1 MTSSI
6 NIDLSL
12 TKRSKKLP
20 AKVLQSW
27 RLLQVLVRE
36 FQTFIVWAALA
47 SIASI
52 LLLYFFYPK
61 QELPAHHYTL
71 LGFAYDTMLMTFFE
85 SPIPFVDDWRLIPI
99 FFGLP
104 ILGLL
109 VIAEGVVHFGSLI
122 VHHKRYSKEWQKM
135 LASTYENHIV
145 VCGLGNVGFRVVEH
159 LKRYD
164 QEVVC
169 IEHRTSTQFVNEIE
183 QLKVPVIDGDATS
196 ITVLELARVSRA
208 KAVIAVTDND
218 LANLE
223 IALNARELRPGI
235 RAVVRMFDQRLAK
248 KIEKSFGISCAFS
261 TSALSA
267 PIFAQSALS
276 ENILAAFEFGNTTVN
291 AFQLMI
297 EDQGFA
303 GMMIDDLRNKFE
315 VTVLMHE
322 RNQLVDW
329 NPPPA
334 TVLQKGDKLL
344 LLTDNVNVHELFRAA
359 EQQSTK
365 KT

>member
-1 MTSSI
+1 MMSSGYL
-6 NIDLSL
+6 NAELLSRGKTL
-12 TKRSKKLP
+12 SSRL
-20 AKVLQSW
+20 LQTW
-27 RLLQVLVRE
+27 RLLRVLGAE
-36 FQTFIVWAALA
+36 FQHFLFWLA
-47 SIASI
+47 STSI
-52 LLLYFFYPK
+52 VSVLLLYFYYPK
-61 QELPAHHYTL
+61 QELPAHHYTI

-85 SPIPFVDDWRLIPI
+85 SPIPFVDDWRLVPI

-122 VHHKRYSKEWQKM
+122 VHHKRYTKEWQKM

-159 LKRYD
+159 LKRYEQD
-164 QEVVC
+164 VVC
-169 IEHRTSTQFVNEIE
+169 IEHKTNSQFVNEIE

-196 ITVLELARVSRA
+196 IASLELAGVKRA

-276 ENILAAFEFGNTTVN
+276 ENILASFEFGNTTVN
-291 AFQLMI
+291 AFQFI
-297 EDQGFA
+297 VDEEHGFI
-303 GMMIDDLRNKFE
+303 GLKIDDLRHRYE
-315 VTVLMHE
+315 VTILMHE
-322 RNQLVDW
+322 RNQHVDW
-329 NPPPA
+329 NPPPN
-334 TVLQKGDKLL
+334 TILEKDDKLL
-344 LLTDNVNVHELFRAA
+344 LLTDNVNVRELFRSTAA
-359 EQQSTK
+359 PPR
-365 KT
+365 

>member
-1 MTSSI
+1 MLSSGY
-6 NIDLSL
+6 LSADIL
-12 TKRSKKLP
+12 RRGKTARSRLS
-20 AKVLQSW
+20 QTW
-27 RLLQVLVRE
+27 RLLKVFAFE
-36 FQTFIVWAALA
+36 FKYFAIWAVSA
-47 SIASI
+47 SIASV

-85 SPIPFVDDWRLIPI
+85 SPIPFVDDWRLVPV

-104 ILGLL
+104 ILGLI
-109 VIAEGVVHFGSLI
+109 VIAEGVVHFGSLL

-159 LKRYD
+159 LKRYEQD
-164 QEVVC
+164 VVC
-169 IEHRTSTQFVNEIE
+169 IEQKTATQFVAEIE
-183 QLKVPVIDGDATS
+183 RLNVPVIDGDATS
-196 ITVLELARVSRA
+196 LAALELAGVKKA

-223 IALNARELRPGI
+223 IALNARELNPAI

-248 KIEKSFGISCAFS
+248 KIEKSFGITCAFS

-267 PIFAQSALS
+267 PVFAQSALS
-276 ENILAAFEFGNTTVN
+276 ENILASFEFGHTTVN
-291 AFQLMI
+291 AFQLVVYPGL
-297 EDQGFA
+297 GFV
-303 GMMIDDLRNKFE
+303 GKKIDDIRHQYE

-322 RNQLVDW
+322 RKDHVDW
-329 NPPPA
+329 NPPP
-334 TVLQKGDKLL
+334 TMVLEEGDKLL
-344 LLTDNVNVHELFRAA
+344 ILTDNSLAQELFR
-359 EQQSTK
+359 SSVLK
-365 KT
+365 